1 MKNIFLI
8 IFLLFII
15 CAPNI
20 AMAQV
25 KLETGLPNIPTS
37 GLTPGQE
44 LPSYINY
51 LFIFGLGAIT
61 ILALAQMMIGGI
73 QYILSAGNVSKKEDA
88 KDTIQQALLG
98 LGLLLASFL
107 LLRTINP
114 DLVNLKN
121 PTLTPLQF
129 KGAQCIE
136 WSAAGLQACMDQ
148 GGMSWETCQ
157 EAACIRYK
165 GSTPSSAIGGGGT
178 SYQWAIIPMNKYC
191 KDVLGVG
198 WVTVDSNHCGSSSPS
213 ISSECCGYFPNN
225 PK

>member
-1 MKNIFLI
+1 MKKIFLI

-20 AMAQV
+20 ATAQV
-25 KLETGLPNIPTS
+25 KLETALPNIP
-37 GLTPGQE
+37 GDQLPAGKE

-61 ILALAQMMIGGI
+61 ILALAQMMLGGI
-73 QYILSAGNVSKKEDA
+73 QYILAAGNVSKTEDA
-88 KDTIQQALLG
+88 KNTIQQALLG

-129 KGAQCIE
+129 ENPQTPTPPTVPPQPGRPSELIYSVMLPTACDKNGGQIFSPCKTHCLGTPGLC
-136 WSAAGLQACMDQ
+136 SA
-148 GGMSWETCQ
+148 
-157 EAACIRYK
+157 
-165 GSTPSSAIGGGGT
+165 
-178 SYQWAIIPMNKYC
+178 
-191 KDVLGVG
+191 
-198 WVTVDSNHCGSSSPS
+198 SN
-213 ISSECCGYFPNN
+213 ICCGT
-225 PK
+225 KK

>member
-1 MKNIFLI
+1 MKKIFLI

-25 KLETGLPNIPTS
+25 KLETGLPNIP
-37 GLTPGQE
+37 GGQLPVGQE
-44 LPSYINY
+44 LPSYIRY

-129 KGAQCIE
+129 KGP
-136 WSAAGLQACMDQ
+136 
-148 GGMSWETCQ
+148 
-157 EAACIRYK
+157 EAPI
-165 GSTPSSAIGGGGT
+165 GPTGPGQTPQPGR
-178 SYQWAIIPMNKYC
+178 
-191 KDVLGVG
+191 
-198 WVTVDSNHCGSSSPS
+198 PS
-213 ISSECCGYFPNN
+213 IPFFNIMSPTACNDKGGQIVSPCKTHCLATPGLCSASNICCETR
-225 PK
+225 

>member
-1 MKNIFLI
+1 MKKIFLI

-25 KLETGLPNIPTS
+25 KLETGLPNIPGNQLET
-37 GLTPGQE
+37 GKE
-44 LPSYINY
+44 LPSYIRY

-73 QYILSAGNVSKKEDA
+73 QYILSAGNISKKEDA
-88 KDTIQQALLG
+88 KNTIQQALLG

-129 KGAQCIE
+129 KGSETPTGPTGPNEPPQSGRPSTLLYNIM
-136 WSAAGLQACMDQ
+136 SPKACNDN
-148 GGMSWETCQ
+148 GGQ
-157 EAACIRYK
+157 I
-165 GSTPSSAIGGGGT
+165 
-178 SYQWAIIPMNKYC
+178 
-191 KDVLGVG
+191 
-198 WVTVDSNHCGSSSPS
+198 SSPCKTYCLATPGLCS
-213 ISSECCGYFPNN
+213 ANNICCGTKP
-225 PK
+225 